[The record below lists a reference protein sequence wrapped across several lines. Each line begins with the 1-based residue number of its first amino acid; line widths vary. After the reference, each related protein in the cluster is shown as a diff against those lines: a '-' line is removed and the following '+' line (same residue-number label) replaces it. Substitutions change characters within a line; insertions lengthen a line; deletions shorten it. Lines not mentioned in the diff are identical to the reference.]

1 MNFSSIFASAL
12 TQALLDSLWQ
22 GALMALLATL
32 LLSALKRRSAALKHV
47 VGMVF
52 LVAMALLPLAT
63 LTSLLSAGSV
73 TASTGLAI
81 SAPQGTATLELLSP
95 GARLII
101 APTWLTWFWFAG
113 VVVMLLRL
121 IGGGWMV
128 RALDRKAFKVL
139 PPTWLA
145 RIDALR
151 HAMGIRREVAVRLL
165 QGVGL
170 PCSARVWRPVIW
182 LPVSMLTQLTPDQI
196 EALLA
201 HELGH
206 VRRLDWIWNGLQRV
220 IEALLFYHPGVWWLS
235 RRIRQERENACDDLA
250 VVACGDAIVLAEALA
265 SLERLRTPTH
275 IFALSA
281 NGGSLM
287 QRVTR
292 LLLPNTPTRL
302 NWSVPVGLLAVLCSG
317 ALLAAQ
323 ATPTMDH
330 ALAGPTL
337 TAASP
342 RNTGDSSF
350 GINGLFLGGW
360 RVYKESVTPPGRVTE
375 IYSVNGHPSRIDTSA
390 REWIASKRATVSR
403 ILTLPAMH
411 TLSPAPSLA
420 GEASGHRWQLASN
433 SFELKAP
440 FTEGQRIYKTSTSLR
455 GRISESYTLNGRPAP
470 IDANVREWIKDE
482 QIKAAK
488 LAQLPPMPPMPSMPG
503 LSS

>member
-32 LLSALKRRSAALKHV
+32 LLSALKRCSAALKHV
-47 VGMVF
+47 VGMIF

-63 LTSLLSAGSV
+63 LTSLLGAGSV
-73 TASTGLAI
+73 TASPGLKMPALH
-81 SAPQGTATLELLSP
+81 GTSTLELLAP
-95 GARLII
+95 GTRLII
-101 APTWLTWFWFAG
+101 APTWLTWLWFAG

-128 RALDRKAFKVL
+128 RRLDRKAFKVL
-139 PPTWLA
+139 PPIWLF

-151 HAMGIRREVAVRLL
+151 RAMGIHREVAVRLL

-182 LPVSMLTQLTPDQI
+182 LPISMLTQLTPDQI

-201 HELGH
+201 HELAH
-206 VRRLDWIWNGLQRV
+206 IRRLDWIWNGLQRV

-323 ATPTMDH
+323 ATPTMNNE
-330 ALAGPTL
+330 LAGPPL
-337 TAASP
+337 TAAAL
-342 RNTGDSSF
+342 RKTGDSSF

-360 RVYKESVTPPGRVTE
+360 RVYKESVTPQGQVAE
-375 IYSVNGHPSRIDTSA
+375 IYSVNGHPSRIDASA
-390 REWIASKRATVSR
+390 RKWIASKHAAASH
-403 ILTLPAMH
+403 ILMLPAMH
-411 TLSPAPSLA
+411 TILPAPSPT
-420 GEASGHRWQLASN
+420 GDASGHWWQIASN
-433 SFELKAP
+433 SFEIQAP
-440 FTEGQRIYKTSTSLR
+440 STEGQRVYKTSTSLR
-455 GRISESYTLNGRPAP
+455 GHVSESYTLNGRAAP
-470 IDANVREWIKDE
+470 IDANVRKWIKDE
-482 QIKAAK
+482 QIKASK
-488 LAQLPPMPPMPSMPG
+488 LAQLPPMPPLPSMPG